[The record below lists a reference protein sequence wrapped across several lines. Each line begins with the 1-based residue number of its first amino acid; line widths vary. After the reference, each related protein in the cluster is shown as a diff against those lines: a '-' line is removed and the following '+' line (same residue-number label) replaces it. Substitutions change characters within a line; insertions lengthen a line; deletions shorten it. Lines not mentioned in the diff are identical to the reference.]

1 MDTSS
6 ILVNAFSIL
15 SLIFYSVVYFPQIYL
30 IIKTKKAEGLSLL
43 MLLLWTQADGLS
55 LIGSILVGMTVNL
68 IVIGWYHFLVGVITI
83 CIVMRY
89 STNESK
95 TERIFICIAVVID
108 ILLCMSLNVYI
119 RTPELFWGDIVG
131 WFTAVVYVVGRFP
144 QMYMNYKRASTEGLA
159 VGMYILTVLGNVCYL
174 TSLLLYSSEP
184 GYIRTNMPWIIVSV
198 CLVLLDFVVFGQIWW
213 YAKETKTDEYTVV

>member
-1 MDTSS
+1 
-6 ILVNAFSIL
+6 
-15 SLIFYSVVYFPQIYL
+15 
-30 IIKTKKAEGLSLL
+30 
-43 MLLLWTQADGLS
+43 
-55 LIGSILVGMTVNL
+55 
-68 IVIGWYHFLVGVITI
+68 
-83 CIVMRY
+83 MRY